1 MPGAEKVAED
11 RARSPMRPVPW
22 AFVDSAQAFALA
34 VVCTLVLVLGAAFIR
49 GDTPAAEAQPLT
61 ALVLLLGP
69 ALLVLAVWLFGVR
82 RYRASWSS
90 LGFALPGNRRSYV
103 FAGIGLLLSLGFAA
117 AYAATVETL
126 GFDVLVP
133 PAIPP
138 GILGDGVYR
147 VINTASIG
155 ISGPI
160 AEETFFRG
168 FLLPAVAPY
177 MGAVKAVVA
186 ISALFALS
194 HLMVGVLVPAFV
206 SGLILSWL
214 YLKTGSIVPP
224 VIAHAAQ
231 NLLVLA
237 VTP

>member
-1 MPGAEKVAED
+1 MTRPETATSD
-11 RARSPMRPVPW
+11 TPRSPMPRVPW
-22 AFVDSAQAFALA
+22 AFTDTVHACALA
-34 VVCTLVLVLGAAFIR
+34 VAGTLLLVLGAALIR
-49 GDTPAAEAQPLT
+49 GDTPAAEAKPLT

-69 ALLVLAVWLFGVR
+69 ALLVLAAWLFGLR
-82 RYRASWSS
+82 RYSAPWTS
-90 LGFALPGNRRSYV
+90 LGFTLPGNRRSYV
-103 FAGIGLLLSLGFAA
+103 FAVLALLLSLGFAA
-117 AYAATVETL
+117 AYTATVENL

-138 GILGDGVYR
+138 GILADGLYR
-147 VINTASIG
+147 VVNTASIG
-155 ISGPI
+155 IVGPI
-160 AEETFFRG
+160 AEEAFFRG
-168 FLLPAVAPY
+168 FLLPAVTPY
-177 MGAVKAVVA
+177 IGAFKAVVA

-194 HLMVGVLVPAFV
+194 HLMVGVLLPAFV

-224 VIAHAAQ
+224 IIAHAAQ

>member
-1 MPGAEKVAED
+1 MPAAETVADD
-11 RARSPMRPVPW
+11 RARSPVLPVPW
-22 AFVDSAQAFALA
+22 VFIDSAQAFALA
-34 VVCTLVLVLGAAFIR
+34 VAGTLVLVLGAALIR

-82 RYRASWSS
+82 RYAAPWSS
-90 LGFALPGNRRSYV
+90 LGFTLPGNRRSYV
-103 FAGIGLLLSLGFAA
+103 FAVLALLLSLGFTA
-117 AYAATVETL
+117 AYAATVEYL

-138 GILGDGVYR
+138 GILGEGLYR
-147 VINTASIG
+147 VINTNSIG
-155 ISGPI
+155 IIGPI

-168 FLLPAVAPY
+168 FLLPAIAPY
-177 MGAVKAVVA
+177 IGVFKAVVA
-186 ISALFALS
+186 ISVLFALS
-194 HLMVGVLVPAFV
+194 HLMVGVLIPAFV
-206 SGLILSWL
+206 SGLLLSWL
-214 YLKTGSIVPP
+214 YVKTRSIVPP
-224 VIAHAAQ
+224 IIAHAAQ

>member
-1 MPGAEKVAED
+1 MSRAEPATDD
-11 RARSPMRPVPW
+11 RPRSPVLPVPW
-22 AFVDSAQAFALA
+22 AFIDSAQAFALA
-34 VVCTLVLVLGAAFIR
+34 VVGTLVLVLGAALIR
-49 GDTPAAEAQPLT
+49 GDSPAAEAQPLS

-69 ALLVLAVWLFGVR
+69 ALLALAVWLFGVR
-82 RYRASWSS
+82 RHAAPWSS
-90 LGFALPGNRRSYV
+90 LGFTLPGNRRSYV
-103 FAGIGLLLSLGFAA
+103 FAGIALLLSLGFAA
-117 AYAATVETL
+117 AYTATVETL

-155 ISGPI
+155 ILGPI

-177 MGAVKAVVA
+177 IGVAKAVVA
-186 ISALFALS
+186 ISVLFALS
-194 HLMVGVLVPAFV
+194 HVMVGVLIPAFV
-206 SGLILSWL
+206 SGLILAWL